1 MEVATPE
8 APPAALDEAPPLVSG
23 LSAALATARDALA
36 AELRW
41 QPPPPLPPAAAA
53 RLRAHARALRAKVEQ
68 LPLRGAPLSAAVWA
82 QEAASLIE
90 DVVSATLSAR
100 EAEAFLRWVV
110 GDPPFWV

>member
-1 MEVATPE
+1 MRTP
-8 APPAALDEAPPLVSG
+8 ARADGVGDEAPPLVSG
-23 LSAALATARDALA
+23 LSAAPATARDALA
-36 AELRW
+36 AELRGSRRRRCR
-41 QPPPPLPPAAAA
+41 PPPPRAPRA
-53 RLRAHARALRAKVEQ
+53 RARALPVEQ

-100 EAEAFLRWVV
+100 EAEAFLRWLV

>member
-1 MEVATPE
+1 M
-8 APPAALDEAPPLVSG
+8 AA
-23 LSAALATARDALA
+23 AA
-36 AELRW
+36 
-41 QPPPPLPPAAAA
+41 AAAA
-53 RLRAHARALRAKVEQ
+53 RRRRAPPRARARALRAKVEQ

-100 EAEAFLRWVV
+100 EAEAFLRWLV